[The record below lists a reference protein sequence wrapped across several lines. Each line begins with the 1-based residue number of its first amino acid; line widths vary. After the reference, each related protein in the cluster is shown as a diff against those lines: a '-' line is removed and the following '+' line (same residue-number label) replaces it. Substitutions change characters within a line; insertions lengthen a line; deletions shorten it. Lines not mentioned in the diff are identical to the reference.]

1 MRYHIAL
8 RGRWTLA
15 LSTLSSL
22 CLIHDS
28 SLWNVAPCIEGVSP
42 PQWAGSRNILTDTPW
57 GLSPGDSQSCQV
69 ENINSNN
76 NILLWPHSC
85 VRDVGSLKEKKKKER
100 KRYPNYST
108 TVLEPV
114 SQWVADIKLRD
125 EFLIFC
131 YLEKGTEVTSLRN
144 PEYLGR
150 IQFSTFAHFFL
161 HIAYRHKR
169 WVASCWRSPS
179 ELSRSHRSL
188 LSHDSSCSS
197 PPHPDFIF
205 SCAMS
210 TN

>member
-1 MRYHIAL
+1 MPPPIL
-8 RGRWTLA
+8 K
-15 LSTLSSL
+15 
-22 CLIHDS
+22 
-28 SLWNVAPCIEGVSP
+28 VSP
-42 PQWAGSRNILTDTPW
+42 HLSEPGLEISSRTPLEVCLQVILNPVKLRILTLTIIFYFDLTAVW
-57 GLSPGDSQSCQV
+57 GMLV
-69 ENINSNN
+69 T
-76 NILLWPHSC
+76 W
-85 VRDVGSLKEKKKKER
+85 RRKKKKR

-205 SCAMS
+205 SCATS